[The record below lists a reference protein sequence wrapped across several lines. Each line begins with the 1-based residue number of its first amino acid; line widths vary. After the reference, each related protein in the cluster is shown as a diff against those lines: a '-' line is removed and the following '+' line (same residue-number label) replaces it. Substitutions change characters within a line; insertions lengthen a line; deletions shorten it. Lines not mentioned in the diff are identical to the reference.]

1 VAKALSTRTRLLR
14 PKTRRNCEGWAIFR
28 KIKATA
34 ALRGVSLKEF
44 LLSAVEQEMTM
55 KPSPR
60 DYTVQVPLIPSKRP
74 GKRTVTNAEIEDLLA

>member
-1 VAKALSTRTRLLR
+1 VRTTVDV
-14 PKTRRNCEGWAIFR
+14 PDPIFR

-44 LLSAVEQEMTM
+44 LLSAVEHEMAM
-55 KPSPR
+55 KPSAR

-74 GKRTVTNAEIEDLLA
+74 GKRTLTNAEIEDLLA

>member
-1 VAKALSTRTRLLR
+1 MVNRFYANLYFMRTTVDV
-14 PKTRRNCEGWAIFR
+14 PDPIFR

-44 LLSAVEQEMTM
+44 LLSAVEHEMAR
-55 KPSPR
+55 KPSAR

-74 GKRTVTNAEIEDLLA
+74 GKRTLTNAEIEDLLA